1 MKKFRQYVS
10 VMLCVSML
18 FCITPAVSAANDADY
33 ICSPVRF
40 TDGSGN
46 TLTSMNAGTLKAN
59 ITVKPNTDTQGSL
72 IFALMLYHDHKLIAS
87 DSMTKTVSGGTEFS
101 AQVTVPDNAPE
112 CQAVVVLWNSVN
124 GMRAICAAAVFPGG
138 SNLLRGL
145 TADGNAITGFDAAV
159 KDYTVTV
166 ENTAYAKP
174 VINAEAANNASKVKY
189 IGDKTFPGKTIVELT
204 SANGSDT
211 ATYTVNYKTKTELSG
226 NAHILRPAGGNYGA
240 FDIGKNL
247 NAGDGGDVKDSSRTA
262 ENGKLGSKVHW
273 DRNQP
278 SNYATGYTNEVR
290 SIADD
295 YAFLVGSDYIM
306 CTAETGYRANSDYQ
320 TCFTLYRGAT
330 VYVFSSGATETEGWD
345 LKTDKNNPFMV
356 VQDNET
362 RRLTNVSSKHY
373 DVTNTTAG
381 EEINIPAEVM
391 CSIDKDGKKDLS
403 VYLTVIKYDDYTSIG
418 ENEEETSPTPTETP
432 TPTPT
437 ETPTPTPKPYGAGEL
452 KYTKNGQ
459 NYPVTDM
466 TTNESPVVSNN
477 FHVKTDDS
485 YGSKLFANRKQPAN
499 DAGYTNEVVSIADE
513 YRFLIGAD
521 YVMSCL
527 AGWGERADSGF
538 ETEFRLYKDAT
549 VYLFAV
555 GANTAEAEK
564 NGWTVRETDDSSN
577 TFMTVQ
583 RDQKDNMTYVLSK
596 KFSAVDAVNGTRVVL
611 TKEMLIKNGSGCLN
625 FAIIDYKNN
634 PVPCSVESTE

>member
-1 MKKFRQYVS
+1 MKKFRHYLA
-10 VMLCVSML
+10 VMLCISML
-18 FCITPAVSAANDADY
+18 FCIMPAVNAATDTDY
-33 ICSPVRF
+33 ICSAVRF

-46 TLTSMNAGTLKAN
+46 ALTSITAGALKASM
-59 ITVKPNTDTQGSL
+59 TVKPNTDAPDNL
-72 IFALMLYHDHKLIAS
+72 VFALLLYSDNKLIAS
-87 DSMTKTVSGGTEFS
+87 DSMTRSISGGAEFS
-101 AQVTVPDNAPE
+101 AQVTVPDSASD
-112 CQAVVVLWNSVN
+112 CKAIAVLWNSVN
-124 GMRAICAAAVFPGG
+124 DMRAICAAAVFPGG
-138 SNLLRGL
+138 VNLLRRL
-145 TADGNAITGFDAAV
+145 TVDGNTITGFDSAV
-159 KDYTVTV
+159 NEYTVTV
-166 ENTAYAKP
+166 ENDASAKP
-174 VINAEAANNASKVKY
+174 VINAEAANNASIVKY
-189 IGDKTFPGKTIVELT
+189 IGGKAFPGKTIVELA
-204 SANGSDT
+204 SADGSNTT
-211 ATYTVNYKTKTELSG
+211 AYTVNYKTKTGLAD
-226 NAHILRPAGGNYGA
+226 NVHILKPTGGNYGV

-247 NAGDGGDVKDSSRTA
+247 HAGDGGDVKDSSRTA

-278 SNYATGYTNEVR
+278 GNYATGYTNEVR

-295 YAFLVGSDYIM
+295 YAFLAGSDYIM
-306 CTAETGYRANSDYQ
+306 CTAETGCRANSDYQ
-320 TCFTLYRGAT
+320 TCFTLYRSAT
-330 VYVFSSGATETEGWD
+330 VYVFSSGASETEGWD

-362 RRLTNVSSKHY
+362 RRLTNVSSRHY
-373 DVTNTTAG
+373 DVTDKTAG

-418 ENEEETSPTPTETP
+418 ENEEDTSPTPTEPPTPTDTP
-432 TPTPT
+432 TPTQ
-437 ETPTPTPKPYGAGEL
+437 KPYGAGEL

-466 TTNESPVVSNN
+466 TTNEAPVVSNN
-477 FHVKTDDS
+477 FNVKTDES

-499 DAGYTNEVVSIADE
+499 DRVYTNEVVSITDD
-513 YRFLIGAD
+513 YSFLIGAD

-538 ETEFRLYKDAT
+538 ETEFKLYKDAT

-555 GANTAEAEK
+555 GADVAEAEK

-577 TFMTVQ
+577 AFMTVQ
-583 RDQKDNMTYVLSK
+583 RDQKDYMTYVLSK

-625 FAIIDYKNN
+625 FAIIDYKNS
-634 PVPCSVESTE
+634 PVPSDPVESTE